1 MCSAQRGL
9 RGVATVAQPVRGL
22 HAAERAAGREL
33 VPFGGGHAPGTA
45 LRAVHAANVAD
56 AAGSARGMLPELLV
70 CERPPIYL
78 SAGQQVGPV
87 RLARVRRPRAVVI
100 APEIDLDD
108 VVKVAACCG
117 RSVGLHPPRVH
128 SPLAVNAHG
137 LRLGAQHHPPPDE
150 QMAVS
155 LVVARDP
162 TQRREHALVGADCGH
177 PARRVWAGWGGEGRA
192 HALAVAPLRKALH
205 LEAHPLVVLGIGP
218 PPSKQLGALASVF
231 ARPVRGVSLL
241 ELLEQRRGTFTR
253 DPLGFFHPQP
263 VLLVARFGLE
273 LLGGGR
279 RLYAIDTAEQLS
291 QLEHRRV
298 HHGLKPAFPTARRQ
312 ALQAI
317 VLIVVVGGRPRTL
330 LRSSAQGACPRAQEP
345 RAKEG
350 SDPARCVS
358 TDTRFRVCDLPLGRR
373 CIPLRLGC

>member
-1 MCSAQRGL
+1 MG
-9 RGVATVAQPVRGL
+9 
-22 HAAERAAGREL
+22 RAR
-33 VPFGGGHAPGTA
+33 
-45 LRAVHAANVAD
+45 
-56 AAGSARGMLPELLV
+56 
-70 CERPPIYL
+70 
-78 SAGQQVGPV
+78 
-87 RLARVRRPRAVVI
+87 
-100 APEIDLDD
+100 
-108 VVKVAACCG
+108 
-117 RSVGLHPPRVH
+117 
-128 SPLAVNAHG
+128 
-137 LRLGAQHHPPPDE
+137 
-150 QMAVS
+150 
-155 LVVARDP
+155 
-162 TQRREHALVGADCGH
+162 
-177 PARRVWAGWGGEGRA
+177 GGEGRA

-273 LLGGGR
+273 LGLELLGDGR

-317 VLIVVVGGRPRTL
+317 VLIVVVGGRP
-330 LRSSAQGACPRAQEP
+330 
-345 RAKEG
+345 
-350 SDPARCVS
+350 
-358 TDTRFRVCDLPLGRR
+358 
-373 CIPLRLGC
+373 